1 VRSKLLVPIVIL
13 ILQDALIV
21 AVFWIIG
28 QLVIH
33 AVRAAAKRAGV
44 SPAQIRVVTEAL
56 TFVVIVTAIIGVVHA
71 SGLTSEFT
79 TLTIS
84 GIIAIALSLAVQT
97 TLSNVISGILLLL
110 DNTLRINDQIEYG
123 GIKGEVVKIG
133 LRNSWIRTGEGSLV
147 IISNSQIASG
157 PLTNHTASERLLRK
171 L

>member
-1 VRSKLLVPIVIL
+1 MDSIVDLLIRDLVTIAI
-13 ILQDALIV
+13 
-21 AVFWIIG
+21 FWVIG
-28 QLVIH
+28 QIVIH
-33 AVRAAAKRAGV
+33 AVRVAAKRAGV
-44 SPAQIRVVTEAL
+44 SQPQVRLVTEAL
-56 TFVVIVTAIIGVVHA
+56 TFVVIVIAVVAVVHV

-84 GIIAIALSLAVQT
+84 GMVAIALSLAVQT

-110 DNTLRINDQIEYG
+110 DNTLRINDLIEYG

-133 LRNSWIRTGEGSLV
+133 LRNSWIKTATGSLV

-157 PLTNHTASERLLRK
+157 PLTNHSAAERLLRK

>member
-1 VRSKLLVPIVIL
+1 M
-13 ILQDALIV
+13 
-21 AVFWIIG
+21 
-28 QLVIH
+28 IH

-44 SPAQIRVVTEAL
+44 NPGQIRVVTEAL
-56 TFVVIVTAIIGVVHA
+56 TFVVIILAVVAIVHL

-110 DNTLRINDQIEYG
+110 DNTLRINDMIEYG

-133 LRNSWIRTGEGSLV
+133 LRNSWVKTAGGSLV
-147 IISNSQIASG
+147 VISNSQIANG
-157 PLTNHTASERLLRK
+157 PLTNYTAGERLLRK

>member
-1 VRSKLLVPIVIL
+1 MVAAIVDL
-13 ILQDALIV
+13 IIRVVVTVV
-21 AVFWIIG
+21 AFWVTG

-33 AVRAAAKRAGV
+33 AVRVAAKRAGV
-44 SPAQIRVVTEAL
+44 SQAQVRIVTEAL
-56 TFVVIVTAIIGVVHA
+56 TLAVIVLAVVAIVHLT
-71 SGLTSEFT
+71 GLTSEFT

-110 DNTLRINDQIEYG
+110 DNTLRMNDLIEYG

-133 LRNSWIRTGEGSLV
+133 LRNSWVKTENGSLV
-147 IISNSQIASG
+147 IISNSQIANG
-157 PLTNHTASERLLRK
+157 PLTNHSAAERLLRS

>member
-1 VRSKLLVPIVIL
+1 MVSIIDL
-13 ILQDALIV
+13 IIRDFITI
-21 AVFWIIG
+21 AVFWVAG

-33 AVRAAAKRAGV
+33 IIRVAAKRAGV
-44 SPAQIRVVTEAL
+44 SPAEVRIVTEAL
-56 TFVVIVTAIIGVVHA
+56 TFLVVVLAIVAVVHV

-110 DNTLRINDQIEYG
+110 DNTLRINDLIEYG

-133 LRNSWIRTGEGSLV
+133 LRNSWVKTAGGSLV
-147 IISNSQIASG
+147 IISNSQIANG
-157 PLTNHTASERLLRK
+157 PLTNYSAGERLLRK